1 MLWVRLPWLSARL
14 DRPVLA
20 SIEALCG
27 EGSDGLGVPPGA
39 LVLRTRWPSA
49 HVMVLMPAA
58 VPGGECWESLD
69 PDGKRATDVAWERW
83 VDRLL
88 QEAIDRPRLSEA
100 DVQRLGPDR
109 DVLAMALLRAWFWID
124 DAAWGA
130 FARGRGLTDRL
141 AFPALPSPGM
151 CEALKLMAK
160 TFRRTPAELLK
171 QPLPEFVFNYQV
183 SLRREPKELAAE
195 ALADEMSPHG

>member
-1 MLWVRLPWLSARL
+1 MLWIRLPWLSARL

-20 SIEALCG
+20 SIKVLCG
-27 EGSDGLGVPPGA
+27 ESLDLLDPLPKA

-49 HVMVLMPAA
+49 HFMTLMPAA
-58 VPGGECWESLD
+58 VPGGECWAALD
-69 PDGKRATDVAWERW
+69 PDGRHVADVAWERW

-88 QEAIDRPRLSEA
+88 VEAIDRPRLSEA

-124 DAAWGA
+124 DATWEA
-130 FARGRGLTDRL
+130 FAVKQGLQDRP
-141 AFPALPSPGM
+141 AFPAMPSPGM

-160 TFRRTPAELLK
+160 TFRRTPAELLD
-171 QPLPEFVFNYQV
+171 QSFPAFVFNYQV
-183 SLRREPKELAAE
+183 ALRREPKELAAD
-195 ALADEMSPHG
+195 ALADEMSHA